1 MKKLMNVNQ
10 YAWISDFNLI
20 YEPYYLIYL
29 DFI

>member
-1 MKKLMNVNQ
+1 MNVNQ